1 MEWSV
6 GAKDC
11 WSNGLLEQWIVG
23 AMDCWSNG
31 LLEQW
36 ISKTPS
42 IQNSID
48 PIIQHSNN
56 PALQ

>member
-36 ISKTPS
+36 IVGAMDF
-42 IQNSID
+42 QNSID
-48 PIIQHSNN
+48 PKLHRSNN